1 MARGNTYRC
10 VVCGEEYQ
18 FCPKCQ
24 ITRPNYD
31 YERYCGKNH
40 ADIFEILS
48 KHGCHLITE
57 KEALEALK
65 NYNLTG
71 LTESIQAHIN
81 SLQPKKVEVENKSE
95 TSEDVSEKPR
105 KRF

>member
-24 ITRPNYD
+24 VTRPNYD

-40 ADIFEILS
+40 ADIFTILS
-48 KHGCHLITE
+48 KHGCGLATAEETLIALQDYDLTNVSE
-57 KEALEALK
+57 GIKEHIKALRPQ
-65 NYNLTG
+65 N
-71 LTESIQAHIN
+71 
-81 SLQPKKVEVENKSE
+81 KVKASKEVETKIISTRE
-95 TSEDVSEKPR
+95 
-105 KRF
+105 